1 MDLNSAD
8 LDLGDLESAMTLPL
22 GSIEL
27 QELDMQVKAAVAANS
42 EEAVVAAAASDPP
55 LRQQE
60 SLADWEPA

>member
-1 MDLNSAD
+1 MDSTD

-42 EEAVVAAAASDPP
+42 EEVVVAAAAADPP

-60 SLADWEPA
+60 PIADWEPA